1 MSLLGRNWK
10 QQRRNVDR
18 LCRFL
23 RRKRIEETG
32 LRTALKRRS
41 LEAFAR
47 LDTMLMIGATG
58 AIWTS
63 RLKDADGENDR
74 RPLIQLFHSTLV
86 VRRWRRLVDRVIAK

>member
-18 LCRFL
+18 LGRFV

-32 LRTALKRRS
+32 LRSTLKRRS

-74 RPLIQLFHSTLV
+74 RPLIQLFLSTLV
-86 VRRWRRLVDRVIAK
+86 VRRWRRLADRVIVK

>member
-18 LCRFL
+18 LGRFV

-32 LRTALKRRS
+32 LRTELKRRS

-63 RLKDADGENDR
+63 RLKDADDEDDR
-74 RPLIQLFHSTLV
+74 RPLVELFHSALV
-86 VRRWRRLVDRVIAK
+86 VRRWRHLADRVIMK